1 MRTVTQPT
9 ARGQT
14 LALFSL
20 TALLITLMVLMTI
33 SFGMQAARKADLNN
47 AADATAYAA
56 AVSTARTFNTAALL
70 NRAIIAHYVTMAG
83 IEAQMAY
90 ISDGHNAFNIAA
102 TFYRMM
108 DMSGNPVRLNDA
120 FQGLN
125 DPSGRCAQVTTE
137 VRDASYELWHASL
150 FYMSPGPPAAHAGDN
165 VDGYCQN
172 GPCTRRRPFARGDG
186 WNWENLATLEHRAT
200 EELKATHTA
209 IHDLAKIQRS
219 TYRELRRQ
227 VGNGNLA
234 EDIAGAA
241 KIRSGLVVEAGRQA
255 KAELDSATRSTDG
268 NAYTERW
275 RGFEEGFANA
285 IMGTRPRERL
295 SLQQSQ
301 PRSDNFAPLFRQLRD
316 FANAAFAAYPG
327 QPFSVSFT
335 EPDVMSDYTWGIQDN
350 TPTIPKRYEEP
361 MAPAQDLEPGMGF
374 SYGRTQGGVVAI
386 YYRDACAGR
395 TTRFIRSGVPL
406 SGPDPVTHQRY
417 ETLPMGV
424 NIRSSGKGGV
434 HQGYSSEHLDGIHW
448 TEANG
453 VGPMGCHGTHGHYAS
468 TNVTGEHMLEHDT
481 LPEEILAYVLA
492 DPAGL
497 EGAHGIWGQPVVPVF
512 LTRSF
517 PLAGDPWAKKFHF
530 GFTQRGSDFDMQQAD
545 VMTASAAGVAHY
557 HRREHL
563 GEPPNLLNPFWRAT
577 LQPLEVDGRPR
588 RFDPTGFDANN
599 PSRGTSLPP
608 SRMPMMDI
616 LRSDV
621 PQYRD
626 RRDAR
631 DAYNALRMQVHGMQR
646 QPGNGDGVVR

>member
-1 MRTVTQPT
+1 MRTVRRDR

-90 ISDGHNAFNIAA
+90 ISDGHNAFNLAA
-102 TFYRMM
+102 NFFRMM
-108 DMSGNPVRLNDA
+108 DMTGNPVRLADA
-120 FQGLN
+120 FPGLN
-125 DPSGRCAQVTTE
+125 NPSGRCDAVTWET
-137 VRDASYELWHASL
+137 RDASYEMWHASL
-150 FYMSPGPPAAHAGDN
+150 FYMSPGPPPAHSGDN
-165 VDGYCQN
+165 VDGYCN
-172 GPCTRRRPFARGDG
+172 YHVSTTLCTRRRPFARGDG

-200 EELKATHTA
+200 DELKAAHTA
-209 IHDLAKIQRS
+209 IHDLTKIQRS

-241 KIRSGLVVEAGRQA
+241 KIRSGLVVEAGQQA
-255 KAELDSATRSTDG
+255 KSELDSATRSTDG
-268 NAYTERW
+268 NAYTQRW

-295 SLQQSQ
+295 SLQQAQ
-301 PRSDNFAPLFRQLRD
+301 ARSDNFAPLFRQLRD
-316 FANAAFAAYPG
+316 FATAAFQAYPE
-327 QPFSVSFT
+327 QPFAVSFT

-350 TPTIPKRYEEP
+350 TPSIPKRFEEP
-361 MAPAQDLEPGMGF
+361 MVNVQDLEPGMGF
-374 SYGRTQGGVVAI
+374 SYGRTQGGTVTVM
-386 YYRDACAGR
+386 YRDACAGR
-395 TTRFIRSGVPL
+395 TPRYIRSGVPL
-406 SGPDPVTHQRY
+406 SGPDPVTNQRY

-424 NIRSSGKGGV
+424 NVRSSGSAGV
-434 HQGYSSEHLDGIHW
+434 HQGYSSEHLDGMHW
-448 TEANG
+448 TESNG
-453 VGPMGCHGTHGHYAS
+453 IGPMGCHGRHGHYAS
-468 TNVTGEHMLEHDT
+468 TNVTGEHMLEHET

-497 EGAHGIWGQPVVPVF
+497 DGAHGIWGQPVVPVF

-517 PLAGDPWAKKFHF
+517 PLASDPWAQKFHF
-530 GFTQRGSDFDMQQAD
+530 GFTQRGSDFDMQKAD

-588 RFDPTGFDANN
+588 RFDPTAAT
-599 PSRGTSLPP
+599 RLPP
-608 SRMPMMDI
+608 NRMPMMDI

-631 DAYNALRMQVHGMQR
+631 DAYDALRNQVHGMQR
-646 QPGNGDGVVR
+646 QPGDGNGVVR